1 MGLYSSKLFCFFLS
15 VCFFKYTDKIKWF
28 LKESE
33 AKAFFQVM
41 MMSLVKFT
49 PCVQC
54 AGSACGNM
62 REVCL
67 GV

>member
-1 MGLYSSKLFCFFLS
+1 MVLERIGSKSF
-15 VCFFKYTDKIKWF
+15 
-28 LKESE
+28 
-33 AKAFFQVM
+33 FFQVM

-54 AGSACGNM
+54 AGSARGNM